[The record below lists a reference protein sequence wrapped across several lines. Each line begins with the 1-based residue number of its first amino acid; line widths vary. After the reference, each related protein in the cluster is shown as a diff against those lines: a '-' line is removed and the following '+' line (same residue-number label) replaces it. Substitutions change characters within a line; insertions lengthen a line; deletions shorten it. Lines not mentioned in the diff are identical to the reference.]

1 MKLNALFLVGTFSFS
16 SQILAYVTDAAH
28 EAGKSMQEINAY
40 VAYSPEEKQEQDRVQ
55 SLTRQLAM
63 NQQMYENKISYLE
76 TEIEKM
82 KSRLIEKSLV
92 LEKYEASIKNKYEL
106 EAYEMK
112 KELAQRNKAILQYQR
127 QIEKMNPSEDLK
139 NVIKINNELASELRK
154 SEGQLAAIQLQVKE
168 FAPKD
173 LNKSNR
179 LPASV
184 SDK

>member
-1 MKLNALFLVGTFSFS
+1 MKLNALFLVCSLLPTSAVF
-16 SQILAYVTDAAH
+16 AYEFDAAY
-28 EAGKSMQEINAY
+28 EAGKSNLEVNAY
-40 VAYSPEEKQEQDRVQ
+40 VSYSADEKLEQDRVQ
-55 SLTRQLAM
+55 FLTRQMAM
-63 NQQMYENKISYLE
+63 NQKMYENKISYLE
-76 TEIEKM
+76 SELEKM

-92 LEKYEASIKNKYEL
+92 LEKYEASLKNKYEL
-106 EAYEMK
+106 ELYDMK

-139 NVIKINNELASELRK
+139 NVIKINTELASELRK

-173 LNKSNR
+173 ITKANR
-179 LPASV
+179 LPASA